1 MIEVSMTFLDTD
13 TSQTVTVPLR
23 NFAVEPLTEAKFN
36 RFALACYMHLDEERP
51 SGATQMD
58 DLSMIAQS
66 TYAEAIAKFRRF
78 AVTQAPIESLGG

>member
-13 TSQTVTVPLR
+13 TSQEVSVPLR
-23 NFAVEPLTEAKFN
+23 DFAAEPLAEAKFN
-36 RFALACYMHLDEERP
+36 RFVLACYMQLDEERP

-58 DLSMIAQS
+58 DLNAVARS
-66 TYAEAIAKFRRF
+66 TYVEAIAKFRRR